1 MASPTPTIK
10 LNTRLADD
18 VLADEVLAAAADV
31 LADNVH
37 KK

>member
-10 LNTRLADD
+10 VNTRLAGD
-18 VLADEVLAAAADV
+18 VLADEVLAADV

>member
-18 VLADEVLAAAADV
+18 VLADEVLAADV